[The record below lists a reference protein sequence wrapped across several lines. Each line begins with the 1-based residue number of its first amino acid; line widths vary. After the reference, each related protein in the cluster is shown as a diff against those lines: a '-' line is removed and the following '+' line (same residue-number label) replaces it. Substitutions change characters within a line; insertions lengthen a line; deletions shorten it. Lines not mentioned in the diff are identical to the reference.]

1 MRSPDLT
8 RRQWPLGFMVL
19 LVAAI
24 PAFFGRALDWIPGE
38 IVTGIAWGGVVYFGV
53 IHLVVL
59 ILLGPRWYA
68 NLLTLTTL
76 VTLPVVYAGAA
87 ITWFGAVIG
96 LIDHSTTAAA
106 IHYVQLG
113 LTMFTVVPLA
123 LGLVAVI
130 PFGTLEQRLLLRP
143 DGISLFK
150 KKILMVL
157 RVFNH
162 TVFFVIPSL
171 LEVLREERSI
181 VQGGESSIHSAT
193 SSRYGWA
200 RLRRL
205 LEVVTYLAV
214 ESICAAVQF
223 IPLWAYEIGRLP
235 EPPKRG
241 RDRPLRRGSDASR

>member
-1 MRSPDLT
+1 MTAPDSF
-8 RRQWPLGFMVL
+8 RRQWPFGFFVL

-24 PAFFGRALDWIPGE
+24 PAFFGRALDWIPGA
-38 IVTGIAWGGVVYFGV
+38 IVPGIAWGLVVYFAV

-59 ILLGPRWYA
+59 ILLGRRWYA

-87 ITWFGAVIG
+87 ITWLGAVLG
-96 LIDHSTTAAA
+96 LIDHSATATG

-130 PFGTLEQRLLLRP
+130 PFNSLEQRLLLRP
-143 DGISLFK
+143 DGITLFQ

-162 TVFFVIPSL
+162 TVFFVFPSL
-171 LEVLREERSI
+171 LEVLREERSMI
-181 VQGGESSIHSAT
+181 QKRPFPPESAT
-193 SSRYGWA
+193 KRPSGWA
-200 RLRRL
+200 RFRRL

-235 EPPKRG
+235 EPRERG
-241 RDRPLRRGSDASR
+241 KDRASRRGPAASK

>member
-1 MRSPDLT
+1 MST
-8 RRQWPLGFMVL
+8 RDTFQHQWPFGFFVL
-19 LVAAI
+19 LLSAV
-24 PAFFGRALDWIPGE
+24 PAFWGRTLDWIPGE
-38 IVTGIAWGGVVYFGV
+38 IVTGIAWGRVVYFGV
-53 IHLVVL
+53 IHLVIL
-59 ILLGPRWYA
+59 ILLGRRWYA

-87 ITWFGAVIG
+87 ITWLGNALG
-96 LIDHSTTAAA
+96 LIDHSATATG

-130 PFGTLEQRLLLRP
+130 PFNSMERRLLLRQ
-143 DGISLFK
+143 DGISLYQK
-150 KKILMVL
+150 KFLMVL

-181 VQGGESSIHSAT
+181 IQKEPLPADRAARRGY
-193 SSRYGWA
+193 RRA
-200 RLRRL
+200 RLKRTL
-205 LEVVTYLAV
+205 DVVTYLAV

-235 EPPKRG
+235 EPLKKGTNPG
-241 RDRPLRRGSDASR
+241 SARDADTSE